1 MILIK
6 ILIFDK
12 LILMDDVS
20 GLADKSE
27 DFVNCLTM
35 SQKFNFTFIYVSHT
49 MYPTRYNWHM
59 ILSQTKLLIFSQ
71 GSLQTSSVRKILPS
85 YCNRYT
91 NKYFP
96 HRDLWLNRL
105 YFEILNSSE
114 KKILTIN
121 IRDKRAIKI

>member
-59 ILSQTKLLIFSQ
+59 ILSQKKIFNIFP
-71 GSLQTSSVRKILPS
+71 GVL
-85 YCNRYT
+85 T
-91 NKYFP
+91 NV
-96 HRDLWLNRL
+96 L
-105 YFEILNSSE
+105 SE
-114 KKILTIN
+114 KFCLLTVTGTLTN
-121 IRDKRAIKI
+121 TFPTETFG